1 MSENMNENVNDEVIV
16 NEEVNE
22 TETVMETAVE
32 CADESTEK
40 TGGFAASFKTLN
52 FRGGIYALAIS
63 AIAIALVII
72 VNLVAG
78 KMNINIDLTE
88 TGLYTL
94 SDKTVEFVSTVE
106 DEIKIYYFKQTG
118 TEYPEID
125 QVLERFDGLN
135 KKIELVEVDPI
146 LHPNYASALVGA
158 EAAATL
164 QYNSVIVSNETNG
177 RSKIVLAS
185 EMILTT
191 LDYVNYTQTYTS
203 DVEGQ
208 IGAAIKYVT
217 SEELPVMYV
226 MGGHNEVALTDTQK
240 SLFLKNNIELKD
252 YSATT
257 GAAIPEECDILFINY
272 PEYDF
277 TQAQVDAVKAYLVAG
292 GKAVINLDY
301 MAAYF
306 TNLKSL
312 LNYYGVEIIE
322 GIVYETDARYYAQ
335 NLPYCLYP
343 QMAQHTITENVID
356 TKSVFVPQATGLRV
370 LKTKRD
376 TITATELLVT
386 SEDAYS
392 KVDLYSLGEN
402 KTEEDIDGPF
412 AAGVCIEETYQG
424 VETTLL
430 VYTSYLWDDVIIS
443 ENAYGNKELLLDS
456 INYLAE
462 LEGAF
467 YAPTQNLNQQV
478 PTWNLT
484 GAQLITHVALK
495 LVLLPLVCLVI
506 GGVIAI
512 RRRRA
517 K

>member
-1 MSENMNENVNDEVIV
+1 MSENMNEKV
-16 NEEVNE
+16 NEM
-22 TETVMETAVE
+22 ETVIESVE
-32 CADESTEK
+32 ESANESTEK
-40 TGGFAASFKTLN
+40 KSGFAASFKTLN
-52 FRGGIYALAIS
+52 FRGGIYALAVS
-63 AIAIALVII
+63 AVAIALVII
-72 VNLVAG
+72 INLVAG
-78 KMNINIDLTE
+78 KLNINIDLTE
-88 TGLYTL
+88 TGLFTL
-94 SDKTVEFVSTVE
+94 NDKTVEFVSTVE
-106 DEIKIYYFKQTG
+106 DEIKLYYFKQTG

-135 KKIELVEVDPI
+135 KKITLVEVDPV
-146 LHPNYASALVGA
+146 LHPNYASALVGD

-185 EMILTT
+185 EMIVTT

-217 SEELPVMYV
+217 TEELPVMYV
-226 MGGHNEVALTDTQK
+226 MGGHNEVAVTEVQK
-240 SLFLKNNIELKD
+240 SLFLKNNIEMKD
-252 YSATT
+252 YSSTT
-257 GAAIPEECDILFINY
+257 GAEIPEDCDILFINY

-292 GKAVINLDY
+292 GKAIINLDY
-301 MAAYF
+301 IAANF

-312 LNYYGVEIIE
+312 LGYYGVEIVE

-343 QMAQHTITENVID
+343 QMAEHAITENVID

-370 LKTKRD
+370 LKNKRD
-376 TITATELLVT
+376 TITATELMVT
-386 SEDAYS
+386 TEDAYS

-402 KTEEDIDGPF
+402 KTDEDIDGPF
-412 AAGVCIEETYQG
+412 AAGICIEETYQG
-424 VETTLL
+424 VETKLL
-430 VYTSYLWDDVIIS
+430 VYSSYLWDDVVIT

-462 LEGAF
+462 LEDAF
-467 YAPTQNLNQQV
+467 YAPTQNLNQQI

-484 GAQLITHVALK
+484 GAQLILHIALK
-495 LVLLPLVCLVI
+495 LVLLPLACLVI

-512 RRRRA
+512 MRRRA